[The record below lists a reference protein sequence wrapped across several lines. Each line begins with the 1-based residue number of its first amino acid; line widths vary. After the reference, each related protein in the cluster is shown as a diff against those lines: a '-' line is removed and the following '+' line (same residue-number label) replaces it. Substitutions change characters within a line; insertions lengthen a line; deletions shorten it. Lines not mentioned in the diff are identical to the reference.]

1 MSAEQTIRQFNQLAI
16 SHKLTG
22 LAMQLWYTVYDHISQ
37 SRQDMPMT
45 SAQLADT
52 LHTSSRQLLRA
63 RTALIEAGCLQV
75 HKQHG
80 HTYYSIPLMQDS
92 NSKDNSRNSRAAG
105 SSTPQNKSAGNQ
117 PEQPRTYRPHI
128 PKTPDIIMNRA
139 YRELLPDAAAQL
151 GIADLYK
158 QRKMIRKLE
167 HWCDMRRENGWTLT
181 ADGLTVSIANLR
193 THSAG
198 DPDMMERIIDRTIR
212 RCWKG
217 FHPYIADAA
226 PSGVHRQQPAKQQN
240 RQTGRLPQYDTQKLS
255 EEDFAFLEW

>member
-80 HTYYSIPLMQDS
+80 HTYYTIPLMQDN
-92 NSKDNSRNSRAAG
+92 NSKDNSGTAELPGTVHRKTNRPAISRN
-105 SSTPQNKSAGNQ
+105 
-117 PEQPRTYRPHI
+117 
-128 PKTPDIIMNRA
+128 NRA
-139 YRELLPDAAAQL
+139 PI
-151 GIADLYK
+151 G
-158 QRKMIRKLE
+158 
-167 HWCDMRRENGWTLT
+167 
-181 ADGLTVSIANLR
+181 
-193 THSAG
+193 
-198 DPDMMERIIDRTIR
+198 RI
-212 RCWKG
+212 
-217 FHPYIADAA
+217 Y
-226 PSGVHRQQPAKQQN
+226 
-240 RQTGRLPQYDTQKLS
+240 QKRPISL
-255 EEDFAFLEW
+255 